1 MSILIQRIVLLAGES
16 SGDAIGEGL
25 VREIKKQYPNSEI
38 YGMGGDLMIQAG
50 LKPWA
55 HIDQLSV
62 MGILEVVKKLPS
74 ILKLRKF
81 LLQKIIKFKPDILI
95 GIDSP
100 DFNLWLEHK
109 IKAQNNI
116 PTIHYVSPTIWAW
129 KPGRITKI
137 MQATSSVLCV
147 FPFEPEIYQQA
158 GHRAVFIGHPLA
170 DQIAHADFVSPLVG
184 ETARQAAGLLGR
196 EGVMNHYFAIL
207 PGSREFEI
215 KNLLPI
221 FLDSAAG
228 LKKDFPDLKFVLPIA
243 RASLKNLIQEIITQ
257 AEIKHPNLIN
267 SIGLINNQAQQAF
280 SISKAAVLASGTIT
294 LEAALLNI
302 PSVVAYR
309 LSKFSYW
316 LGKKLIKLKF
326 ISLPNILL
334 NQEVF
339 KELIQ
344 DDLTINNL
352 YQAMRDSYLLG
363 CENKTH
369 DFSIKLKSMLIDEHY
384 SASQK
389 ALQEIEHVLLNYR
402 R

>member
-1 MSILIQRIVLLAGES
+1 MAILIQRIVLLAGES

-25 VREIKKQYPNSEI
+25 VREIKKKYPDSEI

-62 MGILEVVKKLPS
+62 MGFLEVLKKLPK

-81 LLQKIIKFKPDILI
+81 LLKKIINFKPDILI
-95 GIDSP
+95 GIDAP
-100 DFNLWLEHK
+100 DFNLWLEKK
-109 IKAQNNI
+109 IKSQNI

-129 KPGRITKI
+129 KPGRIKKI

-147 FPFEPEIYQQA
+147 FPFEPEIYQKA
-158 GHRAVFIGHPLA
+158 GHRAVFVGHPLV
-170 DQIAHADFVSPLVG
+170 DQIARFAPLPVVG
-184 ETARQAAGLLGR
+184 E
-196 EGVMNHYFAIL
+196 GVGERAKNYFAIL

-221 FLDSAAG
+221 FLNSAAR
-228 LKKDFPDLKFVLPIA
+228 LIQDFPDLKFILPIA
-243 RASLKNLIQEIITQ
+243 RPSLKNLIQNLVSQSEIEHQ
-257 AEIKHPNLIN
+257 NLVG
-267 SIGLINNQAQQAF
+267 SMDLISGGAQKAL
-280 SISKAAVLASGTIT
+280 SMSTAAVLASGTVT
-294 LEAALLNI
+294 LEAALLNT
-302 PSVVAYR
+302 PSVVCYR

-334 NQEVF
+334 NQEIF

-344 DDLTINNL
+344 DNLNQDNL
-352 YQAMRDSYLLG
+352 YQAMKNAYLLG

-369 DFSIKLKSMLIDEHY
+369 DFSIQLKSMLIDQNHT
-384 SASQK
+384 ASQK
-389 ALQEIEHVLLNYR
+389 ALGEIEHVLLNHR
-402 R
+402 RG